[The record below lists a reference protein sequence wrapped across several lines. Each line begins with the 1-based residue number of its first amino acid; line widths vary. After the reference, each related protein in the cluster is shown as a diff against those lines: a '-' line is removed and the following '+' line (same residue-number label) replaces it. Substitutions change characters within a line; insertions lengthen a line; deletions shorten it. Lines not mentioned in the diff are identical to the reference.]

1 MVMNKSITGV
11 FLFLISIALQAQV
24 TIGPKAGLNVF
35 TESFQ
40 FSGYYNGNQVISR
53 TPKVGYQLGVAM
65 NFQIHN
71 NFSIRPE
78 LLFNQINNS
87 TTFGDYNNN
96 NTTISN
102 TYNYLSMPLNF
113 VGTYYLGPGVF
124 NLFIAP
130 QFSIGLGGNY
140 TQQSDSSATGVGTFG
155 KQSTE
160 SGSLLPLP
168 VPQNGGGN
176 STDWYFNQFNLGL
189 NYGLGYQIEH
199 VLFTVQYH
207 MGLTSTQPH
216 YTDSNQE
223 SNRYNIYSRNNGFTF
238 GVTYLFG
245 TIKR

>member
-1 MVMNKSITGV
+1 MNKSIAGI
-11 FLFLISIALQAQV
+11 FLFLLSIALQAQV
-24 TIGPKAGLNVF
+24 TIGPKVGLNVF

-53 TPKVGYQLGVAM
+53 TPKLGYQIGAVM
-65 NFQIHN
+65 NIQIHN
-71 NFSIRPE
+71 NFSMRPE

-96 NTTISN
+96 NTTINN
-102 TYNYLSMPLNF
+102 TYNYLSIPINF

-130 QFSIGLGGNY
+130 QFSIGLGGRY
-140 TQQSDSSATGVGTFG
+140 SQQSDSSATGTGTVYR
-155 KQSTE
+155 QSSE
-160 SGSLLPLP
+160 SGNLYAQA
-168 VPQNGGGN
+168 VPENGGGN
-176 STDWYFNQFNLGL
+176 SPNWYFNQFNMGL
-189 NYGLGYQIEH
+189 NYGLGYQIDH
-199 VLFTVQYH
+199 VLFTAQFH

-216 YTDSNQE
+216 YTDANSE

-238 GVTYLFG
+238 GLAYLFG